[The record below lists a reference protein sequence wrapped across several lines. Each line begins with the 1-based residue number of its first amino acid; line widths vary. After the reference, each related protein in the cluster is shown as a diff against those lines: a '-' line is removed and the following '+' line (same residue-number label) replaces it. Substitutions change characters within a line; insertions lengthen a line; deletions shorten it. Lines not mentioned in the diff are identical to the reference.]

1 MRFSV
6 KLEFELIYFI
16 DIRNSN
22 EVEEGILFYTFALN
36 EDVPEMFN
44 ILANIFINFN
54 PQNVERI
61 RSLLKQE
68 VSSFMSSLVHRGNT
82 VAKIFAAK
90 TLCISGKLKE
100 RFVGM
105 YHLRLIKGL
114 LESQARLES
123 VPSILSEM
131 ARQILSKKTMRCC
144 VNSNPEFLNS
154 AMNLTGQFLERIGG
168 KARDSF
174 PRYRAFG
181 SDPFPTV
188 SQRVNLVMPL
198 NTNFTAMVFPGN
210 C

>member
-1 MRFSV
+1 
-6 KLEFELIYFI
+6 
-16 DIRNSN
+16 
-22 EVEEGILFYTFALN
+22 
-36 EDVPEMFN
+36 
-44 ILANIFINFN
+44 
-54 PQNVERI
+54 
-61 RSLLKQE
+61 
-68 VSSFMSSLVHRGNT
+68 
-82 VAKIFAAK
+82 
-90 TLCISGKLKE
+90 
-100 RFVGM
+100 M